1 MIASTHRMFLQ
12 AALCILAIGCM
23 VSLFV
28 SRNDL
33 QNDNRRRLRQ
43 EYSESSQQLLD
54 LSSDNDPNTA
64 QPQPDANVPNAVVAA
79 KDPADDLVQSDAE
92 DVSSFWWKDID
103 YNLPWQCGRYKCYFQ
118 SMSNSG
124 KGFLVFR
131 RQSPQG
137 RQATA
142 TYRYAKKLE
151 AEHNITQFFSS
162 PPFETTI
169 PDYFAGQIARNDEFH
184 NRFDGADSVVVQ
196 PSRSAPQHTILF
208 KCTRQRKYHV
218 LSYLRKHAHEGY
230 KERLLEEL
238 AQTIPLVKSNPG
250 LVFDFQFMIDLDG
263 RIYHLDLDRAR
274 KGKTPGVGQVTTCLE
289 DAMNYVRWYSKH

>member
-124 KGFLVFR
+124 KGFLSFDDRVHR
-131 RQSPQG
+131 VAKPRQHIDMPKSWKPNTTLPSFSRVLPLKQLFQTILQVKLPATMSSTIDLMELTLWLCS
-137 RQATA
+137 QAA
-142 TYRYAKKLE
+142 AHRS
-151 AEHNITQFFSS
+151 IQFFSS
-162 PPFETTI
+162 VR
-169 PDYFAGQIARNDEFH
+169 G
-184 NRFDGADSVVVQ
+184 
-196 PSRSAPQHTILF
+196 SRSIT
-208 KCTRQRKYHV
+208 Y
-218 LSYLRKHAHEGY
+218 
-230 KERLLEEL
+230 
-238 AQTIPLVKSNPG
+238 
-250 LVFDFQFMIDLDG
+250 
-263 RIYHLDLDRAR
+263 
-274 KGKTPGVGQVTTCLE
+274 
-289 DAMNYVRWYSKH
+289 